1 MNTWFT
7 CNLGDAMFA
16 TETLEEIKTLLLS
29 VYEKENKP
37 DDMAIFFRHES
48 EGRLQCE
55 VKVYFSPSTAA
66 IAQEF
71 DAVRCQRPSSHS
83 LGLLAG
89 SQRAKFI
96 LW

>member
-7 CNLGDAMFA
+7 CNLGDAMLA
-16 TETLEEIKTLLLS
+16 GVELDHIKALFLS
-29 VYEKENKP
+29 AYEKRNKP
-37 DDMAIFFRHES
+37 DDMAVFFRHES

-55 VKVYFSPSTAA
+55 VKVYFSPSAA
-66 IAQEF
+66 AVAQEF
-71 DAVRCQRPSSHS
+71 DATHCQRPALQG

-89 SQRAKFI
+89 SDKAKFI